1 MPSINKGPKEPPKYH
16 KSCFIKKDKKDGN
29 PLDYSYSQGREY
41 KGRFVKN
48 NNPRHNV
55 THNRPS
61 VSNDDFDSILQM
73 AEAFV
78 EGNEQ
83 PGNVFAQNPL
93 LWMEADN
100 MLGNIFNRRNRRN
113 RRRPR

>member
-1 MPSINKGPKEPPKYH
+1 MPSTNKSPKEPPKYH
-16 KSCFIKKDKKDGN
+16 KSCFIKKNKKDEN
-29 PLDYSYSQGREY
+29 PLDYSYSQGWY
-41 KGRFVKN
+41 TGRFVQN

-78 EGNEQ
+78 EGNAQ

-113 RRRPR
+113 RRR